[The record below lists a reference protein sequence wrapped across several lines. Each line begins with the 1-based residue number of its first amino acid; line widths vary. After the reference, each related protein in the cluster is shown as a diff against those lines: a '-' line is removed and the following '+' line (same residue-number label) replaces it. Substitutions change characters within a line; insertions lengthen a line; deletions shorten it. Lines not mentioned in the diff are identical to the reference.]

1 MLTLVNKIYGTVCAM
16 KDLSVLLCL
25 LFVTTGSMA
34 QVQDDFTD
42 GDFIVNPSWT
52 GDQAKFEVNSEHLL
66 HLNAPAVT
74 DAAYLSTPNSS
85 IDNTEWLFYFKL
97 DFSPSGSNYLKA
109 YLVADAADLKQP
121 LNGYYLKMGEDGS
134 NDAIDLY
141 LQQGSTTT
149 LIMQGIDGHVAASV
163 NNIAI
168 KVLRDN
174 AGNWEVY
181 SDLTGGSNFM
191 LEGTATDNTI
201 TTTAY
206 FGFLCTYTST
216 RSTAFYFDNV
226 YAGQPVVDV
235 DPPQLVQATATAVN
249 QLDLLFNEPV
259 DQFTAETESNYTVN
273 NSVGSPSSAQR
284 DLINQQLVHLS
295 FINSFPNGTTC
306 TVTATNIKDLAG
318 NELLSAAAD
327 FAFYTSQANDVILNE
342 IMADPDPVVGLP
354 SAEYVELYNQS
365 SLPIDLTGWT
375 FSDASSTQ
383 NIGAFLLQPGAYA
396 ILCDDGNASL
406 FASFG
411 SVVALTSFPSLNN
424 DGDELTLKNAAGS
437 VINSVTFSSAWYGDV
452 VKAEGGWSLELIDP
466 NSPCQGN
473 NNWIASGDAAGGTPG
488 KQNSV
493 YGVNPDTSAPYLISA
508 ALLNASIVRLNFNE
522 SLDSAVAAQ
531 IINYEIDPV
540 LTVLA
545 VETVAPDFTSVELL
559 LSPAAD
565 SNVVYTVTVT
575 GLADCSGNVID
586 SNNTAQFAI
595 PGVIA
600 PGEILINELLFN
612 PSSGGYDYLEIYN
625 NSQKIADLKDLLI
638 ATTNEQDS
646 LISIKSITT
655 ESNLL
660 FPGQYMVLTESPVSI
675 RQSYFAENPD
685 WFIQMDLPSFNDDE
699 GVVVLV
705 NLQGMRID
713 QLHYFDSWQ
722 FPLIDEVEGVALERI
737 YFNSPTQDSLNW
749 HSAAS
754 TVGYG
759 TPTYKNSQFIQPGTG
774 DEITVSPA
782 AFSPDQDGFNDVLS
796 IAYQFDQSG
805 YTANVRIFDD
815 KGRHVTDLQHN
826 VLLPQ
831 SGVFTW
837 DGITDNDERA
847 AMGIY
852 IVYVEIFKLDGTVK
866 QYKKVCVLAAKKS

>member
-1 MLTLVNKIYGTVCAM
+1 M
-16 KDLSVLLCL
+16 KDLSVFLFLLL
-25 LFVTTGSMA
+25 ITAGSMA

-42 GDFIVNPSWT
+42 GDFTLNPSWT
-52 GDQAKFEVNSEHLL
+52 GDQAKFEVNSEHQL

-74 DAAYLSTPNSS
+74 DAAFLSTPNSS

-109 YLVADAADLKQP
+109 YLVADVADLKQP
-121 LNGYYLKMGEDGS
+121 LNGYFLKMGEDGS

-149 LIMQGIDGHVAASV
+149 LIMQGIDGHVAAAV

-168 KVLRDN
+168 KVMRDN
-174 AGNWEVY
+174 AGNWNVY
-181 SDLTGGSNFM
+181 SDLTGGSNFT
-191 LEGTATDNTI
+191 LEGTASDNTI

-226 YAGQPVVDV
+226 YAGQPVVDD

-259 DQFTAETESNYTVN
+259 DQPSAETASNYSVN
-273 NSVGSPSSAQR
+273 NSVGTPSSAQR
-284 DLINQQLVHLS
+284 DLSNQQLVHLS
-295 FINSFPNGTTC
+295 FVNSFPNGTTC
-306 TVTATNIKDLAG
+306 TVTASNIKDLAG
-318 NELLSAAAD
+318 NELLSGAAD
-327 FAFYTSQANDVILNE
+327 FAFYTSQVNDVIINE
-342 IMADPDPVVGLP
+342 IMADPDPVVSLP
-354 SAEYVELYNQS
+354 SAEYVELFNLS
-365 SLPIDLTGWT
+365 SLPIELSGWT
-375 FSDASSTQ
+375 FSDATSTQ
-383 NIGAFLLQPGAYA
+383 NLAPFLLQPGSYV
-396 ILCDDGNASL
+396 ILCDDANAGL

-411 SVVALTSFPSLNN
+411 SVIALTSFPSLNN

-437 VINSVTFSSAWYGDV
+437 VINSVAYSSSWYGDA

-473 NNWIASGDAAGGTPG
+473 NNWIASGDASGGTPG

-493 YGVNPDTSAPYLISA
+493 FGANPDTSAPYLISA
-508 ALLNASIVRLNFNE
+508 ALLNASSVRLNFNE

-531 IINYEIDPV
+531 ITNYEVEPA

-545 VETVAPDFTSVELL
+545 VEVIAPDFTSVELL

-575 GLADCSGNVID
+575 GLADCSGNVIA

-600 PGEILINELLFN
+600 TGEILINELLFN
-612 PSSGGYDYLEIYN
+612 PKSGGYDYLEIYN

-638 ATTNEQDS
+638 ATTNNQDS
-646 LISIKSITT
+646 LISVKSITT

-660 FPGQYMVLTESPVSI
+660 FPGQYMVLTENPASI
-675 RQSYFAENPD
+675 RQSYFTENPD

-705 NLQGMRID
+705 NLQGKRID
-713 QLHYFDSWQ
+713 QLHYFDTWQ

-754 TVGYG
+754 TVGFG

-782 AFSPDQDGFNDVLS
+782 AFSPDQDGFNDILS

-815 KGRHVTDLQHN
+815 KGRQVTDLQHN
-826 VLLPQ
+826 ALLPQ

-837 DGITDNDERA
+837 DGITDNNERA

-866 QYKKVCVLAAKKS
+866 HYKKACVLAAKKS

>member
-1 MLTLVNKIYGTVCAM
+1 M
-16 KDLSVLLCL
+16 KYLSVFLFLLL
-25 LFVTTGSMA
+25 IAAGSMA

-42 GDFIVNPSWT
+42 GDFTLNPSWT
-52 GDQAKFEVNSEHLL
+52 GDQAKFEVNSEYQL

-74 DAAYLSTPNSS
+74 DAAFLSTPNSS

-109 YLVADAADLKQP
+109 YLVADVADLKQP
-121 LNGYYLKMGEDGS
+121 LNGYFLKMGEDGS

-149 LIMQGIDGHVAASV
+149 MIMQGIDGHVAAAV

-168 KVLRDN
+168 KVMRDN

-181 SDLTGGSNFM
+181 SDLTGGSNFT

-226 YAGQPVVDV
+226 YAGQAVVDD

-259 DQFTAETESNYTVN
+259 DQPSAETASNYLVN
-273 NSVGSPSSAQR
+273 NSVGTPSSAQR
-284 DLINQQLVHLS
+284 DLSNQQLVHLS
-295 FINSFPNGTTC
+295 FVNSFPNGTTC
-306 TVTATNIKDLAG
+306 TVTASNIKDLAG
-318 NELLSAAAD
+318 NELLSGAAD
-327 FAFYTSQANDVILNE
+327 FAFYTSQVNDVIINE
-342 IMADPDPVVGLP
+342 IMADPDPVVSLP
-354 SAEYVELYNQS
+354 SAEYVELFNQS
-365 SLPIDLTGWT
+365 SLPIELSGWT
-375 FSDASSTQ
+375 FSDATSTQ
-383 NIGAFLLQPGAYA
+383 NLAPYLLQPGSYA
-396 ILCDDGNASL
+396 ILCDDANAGL

-411 SVVALTSFPSLNN
+411 SVIALTSFPSLNN

-437 VINSVTFSSAWYGDV
+437 VINSVAYSSSWYGDA

-473 NNWIASGDAAGGTPG
+473 NNWIASGDASGGTPG

-493 YGVNPDTSAPYLISA
+493 FGANPDTSAPYLISA
-508 ALLNASIVRLNFNE
+508 ALLNASSVRLNFNE

-531 IINYEIDPV
+531 IINYEVEPA
-540 LTVLA
+540 LAVLA
-545 VETVAPDFTSVELL
+545 VEVIAPDFTSVELL

-600 PGEILINELLFN
+600 TGEILINELLFN
-612 PSSGGYDYLEIYN
+612 PKSGGYDYLEIYN

-638 ATTNEQDS
+638 ATTNNQDS
-646 LISIKSITT
+646 LISVKSITT
-655 ESNLL
+655 ESILL
-660 FPGQYMVLTESPVSI
+660 FPGQYMVLTENPASI

-705 NLQGMRID
+705 NLQGKRID
-713 QLHYFDSWQ
+713 QLHYFDTWQ

-754 TVGYG
+754 TVGFG

-782 AFSPDQDGFNDVLS
+782 AFSPDQDGFNDILS

-815 KGRHVTDLQHN
+815 KGRQVTDLQRN
-826 VLLPQ
+826 ALLPQ

-837 DGITDNDERA
+837 DGITDKNERA

-866 QYKKVCVLAAKKS
+866 HFKKACVLAAKKS

>member
-1 MLTLVNKIYGTVCAM
+1 M

-25 LFVTTGSMA
+25 LLVTTCSMA
-34 QVQDDFTD
+34 QVQDDFAD
-42 GDFIVNPSWT
+42 GDFTVNPSWT
-52 GDQAKFEVNSEHLL
+52 GDQAKFEVNNEHQL

-121 LNGYYLKMGEDGS
+121 LNGYFLKMGEDGS

-201 TTTAY
+201 TATTY

-226 YAGQPVVDV
+226 YAGQPVIDV
-235 DPPQLVQATATAVN
+235 DPPQLVQASATAVN

-284 DLINQQLVHLS
+284 DLLNQQLVHLS
-295 FINSFPNGTTC
+295 FINAFPNGTTC

-354 SAEYVELYNQS
+354 SAEYVELFNQS

-383 NIGAFLLQPGAYA
+383 NMGAFLLQPGAYA

-411 SVVALTSFPSLNN
+411 NVIALTSFPSLNN

-493 YGVNPDTSAPYLISA
+493 YGANPDTSAPYLISA
-508 ALLNASIVRLNFNE
+508 ALLNASSVRLNFNE

-595 PGVIA
+595 PGIIS

-612 PSSGGYDYLEIYN
+612 PKSGGYDYLEIYN
-625 NSQKIADLKDLLI
+625 NAQKIADLKDLLI

-660 FPGQYMVLTESPVSI
+660 FPGQYMVLTENPVSI

-699 GVVVLV
+699 GVVVLA
-705 NLQGMRID
+705 NLHGIRID
-713 QLHYFDSWQ
+713 QLQYFDTWQ

-754 TVGYG
+754 TVGFG
-759 TPTYKNSQFIQPGTG
+759 TPTYKNSQFIQPGAG